1 MSEQLSIR
9 VLPIDVANMIAA
21 GEVVD
26 RPCSVLKELM
36 ENALDA
42 DASRIDVEIVA
53 GGRKLVA
60 VSDNGF
66 GMNRDDTLL
75 SIERHA
81 TSKIRDVHDIER
93 IATLGFRGEALAA
106 VSSVSRFRIVTCRR
120 GDTVGTE
127 LLMSGGKLQDV
138 RDAGVPPGSRIE
150 VRDLFFNVPARR
162 KFLRSETTELAHI
175 RQMFMVQAL
184 AHPPVGMTLKIDG
197 RELYSLAGGAALQD
211 RIRDM
216 FGAEFLKNLRP
227 VNHER
232 NGVGVTGYV
241 SVPAMS
247 RSDRNE
253 QFIFINGRPT
263 SAPLLNYA
271 LGQGYHTLLP
281 GARFPS
287 VFLDIRL
294 DPSLVDVNVH
304 PTKKEVRFKRPDE
317 TRDAVIEA
325 VRKALT
331 GDGPGKG
338 GSGRA
343 DTRAFASQSTP
354 ARAATEEVRLAIPD
368 LPPTRSFQYP
378 RMPVIP
384 DRTGSAPQAAAVK
397 PPVSGQKAAAADEPS
412 GARSVEASAA
422 AAQAPWSWC
431 RVLGQVGGLYVLLE
445 TEDGFVV
452 MDPHAAHERV
462 LYERFMARVSSGV
475 VESQGLLMPET
486 VEMTPSDG
494 LRVRKNLEILR
505 KLGFGISEFGGDAF
519 VVDALPALFPE
530 VAARILLSE
539 IAGALEQAGPRGG
552 SSAWK
557 EEAIVQ
563 AACKTAVKARDRM
576 TLQEIEQLVVALA
589 RTEMPYTCP
598 HGRPTLIF
606 SSFAELNRKFGR
618 GVS

>member
-1 MSEQLSIR
+1 MAEQRSIKI
-9 VLPIDVANMIAA
+9 LPVEVANMIAA

-42 DASRIDVEIVA
+42 EATRIEVEIVS

-66 GMNRDDTLL
+66 GMNRDDALL

-81 TSKIRDVHDIER
+81 TSKIRDINDIDR

-106 VSSVSRFRIVTCRR
+106 VASVSRFRMATCRR

-127 LLMSGGKLQDV
+127 LVMSGGKLQDV
-138 RDAGVPPGSRIE
+138 SDAGVPAGTRVE
-150 VRDLFFNVPARR
+150 VRDIFFNVPARR
-162 KFLRSETTELAHI
+162 KFLRSEQTEIAHI

-184 AHPPVGMTLKIDG
+184 AHPPAGMRLKIDG
-197 RELYSLAGGAALQD
+197 RELYNLAGNATLED
-211 RIRDM
+211 RIREM

-227 VNHER
+227 VNHEKHEVR
-232 NGVGVTGYV
+232 VSGYV
-241 SVPAMS
+241 SLPAVN

-253 QFIFINGRPT
+253 QFIFVNGRPT
-263 SAPLLNYA
+263 SAALLNYA
-271 LGQGYHTLLP
+271 VNEGYRTLLP
-281 GARFPS
+281 GNRFPS
-287 VFLDIRL
+287 VLLDIRL
-294 DPSLVDVNVH
+294 DPALVDVNVH

-317 TRDAVIEA
+317 IRDVTIEA
-325 VRKALT
+325 IRKALSGEDAGLAKT
-331 GDGPGKG
+331 RPDTAGKAPLAG
-338 GSGRA
+338 IR
-343 DTRAFASQSTP
+343 TP
-354 ARAATEEVRLAIPD
+354 AEESRLAIAD

-378 RMPVIP
+378 RMPAIP
-384 DRTGSAPQAAAVK
+384 DRGSFETEAGKTVVQSTAKNEGQTGVQAPAPS
-397 PPVSGQKAAAADEPS
+397 PPT
-412 GARSVEASAA
+412 
-422 AAQAPWSWC
+422 QAPWSWC
-431 RVLGQVGGLYVLLE
+431 RVLAQVGGLYVLLE

-462 LYERFMARVSSGV
+462 LFEQFMADVARGI

-486 VEMTPSDG
+486 VELRPTDG
-494 LRVRKNLEILR
+494 LRVRKNLDVLR
-505 KLGFGISEFGGDAF
+505 KLGFGISEFGGETF
-519 VVDALPALFPE
+519 VVDALPALFPA
-530 VAARILLSE
+530 VAAGVLLVE
-539 IAGALEQAGPRGG
+539 IANALEQAGARGG
-552 SSAWK
+552 ASAWK

-576 TLQEIEQLVVALA
+576 TIQEIEQLVIDLA

-606 SSFAELNRKFGR
+606 TSFSDLNRKFGR
-618 GVS
+618 GAF